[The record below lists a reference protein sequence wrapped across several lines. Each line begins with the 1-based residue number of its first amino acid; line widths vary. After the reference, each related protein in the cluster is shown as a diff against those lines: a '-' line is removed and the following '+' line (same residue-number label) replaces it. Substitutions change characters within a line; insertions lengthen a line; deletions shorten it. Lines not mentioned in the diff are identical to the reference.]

1 MEAPHARRIARER
14 SKVSFDATLRE
25 KGGFS
30 DFGDRK
36 LSGWPCVETPA
47 SRCPKLRQDKARAP
61 IVDRPL
67 SEVAAKSK
75 EIAWTATPLRKI
87 LTIVY
92 TKRYTQEL

>member
-1 MEAPHARRIARER
+1 MR

-30 DFGDRK
+30 DVGDRK

-61 IVDRPL
+61 IVDGL
-67 SEVAAKSK
+67 LGEVAAKSK
-75 EIAWTATPLRKI
+75 EIAWATDLDD
-87 LTIVY
+87 
-92 TKRYTQEL
+92 